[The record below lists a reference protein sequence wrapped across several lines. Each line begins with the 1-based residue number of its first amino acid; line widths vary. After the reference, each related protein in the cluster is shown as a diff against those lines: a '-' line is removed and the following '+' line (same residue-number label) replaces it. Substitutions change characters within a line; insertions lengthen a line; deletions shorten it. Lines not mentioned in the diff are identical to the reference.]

1 MNILETLILNY
12 SNIDGITTIIS
23 DTIKQKIDELFAP
36 NITLRDKIFDF
47 ELYTTSE
54 TSQEVYQKILTE
66 PNNVS
71 SKDSKDILKTM
82 TAKDITS
89 KNLGKL

>member
-1 MNILETLILNY
+1 MNILETSILNY

-36 NITLRDKIFDF
+36 NITFRDKIFDF

-66 PNNVS
+66 PSNVS
-71 SKDSKDILKTM
+71 SKNSKDIIKTM

-89 KNLGKL
+89 KNLCKL